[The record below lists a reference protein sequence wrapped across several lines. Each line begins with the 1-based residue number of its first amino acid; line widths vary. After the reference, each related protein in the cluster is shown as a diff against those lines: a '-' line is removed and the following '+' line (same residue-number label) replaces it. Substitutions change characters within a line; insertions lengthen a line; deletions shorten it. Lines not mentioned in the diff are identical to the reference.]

1 MHMELLLLTVLY
13 AVAFAA
19 FVGAINAHGPARTA
33 LSYFL
38 AILCLCA
45 AVFHTSQ
52 YLAMGPSARLTHEP
66 AVITPAAPPPPAAPV
81 PPLDQGVVI
90 APPAPDTAALQASK
104 DAVALAESRS
114 ELKSVKESAERVL
127 RSLASLNLGA
137 VADVSDEEYEALQ
150 SRAVGYLAE
159 ARRSKDKL
167 AAVSAKAPPG
177 LGETQ
182 ETLSKA
188 LENLVAAAYNAER
201 FFKSEND
208 TEEKERLANYRRGTQ
223 AATAALNKADG
234 MLAVGNA
241 E

>member
-1 MHMELLLLTVLY
+1 MHSMNLELLLLTVLY

-19 FVGAINAHGPARTA
+19 FVGAINAHGPTRTA

-52 YLAMGPSARLTHEP
+52 YLAMGPSGRLSNEP
-66 AVITPAAPPPPAAPV
+66 AVLTPAVPEQAQILTPPPA
-81 PPLDQGVVI
+81 
-90 APPAPDTAALQASK
+90 PAPDTAALAASK
-104 DAVALAESRS
+104 NAVALAEARS
-114 ELKSVKESAERVL
+114 ELRSVQESAQRVL

-137 VADVSDEEYEALQ
+137 VADISDEEYEILQ
-150 SRAVGYLAE
+150 NRSVGYLSE
-159 ARRSKDKL
+159 ARKAKERFT
-167 AAVSAKAPPG
+167 AVSAKAPPG

-208 TEEKERLANYRRGTQ
+208 TEERERLAGYRRGSQ
-223 AATAALNKADG
+223 AASAALNKAEG
-234 MLAVGNA
+234 MLAVGNL
-241 E
+241 EP

>member
-1 MHMELLLLTVLY
+1 MQLELLLLTVLY
-13 AVAFAA
+13 AVSFAA
-19 FVGAINAHGPARTA
+19 FVGAINAHGPARVA

-52 YLAMGPSARLTHEP
+52 YLALGPNARFAPEP
-66 AVITPAAPPPPAAPV
+66 AVAPPLAPVVPEQGLVLAPPP
-81 PPLDQGVVI
+81 Q
-90 APPAPDTAALQASK
+90 PDTQDLAASK
-104 DAVALAESRS
+104 NAVALAESKT
-114 ELKSVKESAERVL
+114 ELKAVQESAERVL
-127 RSLASLNLGA
+127 RNLASLNLGS

-150 SRAVGYLAE
+150 NRAVGYLSE
-159 ARRSKDKL
+159 ARKVKEKFT
-167 AAVSAKAPPG
+167 AASAKAPPG
-177 LGETQ
+177 LGDPQ
-182 ETLSKA
+182 ETLGKG
-188 LENLVAAAYNAER
+188 LENLLAAAFNAER

-223 AATAALNKADG
+223 AATAALNKAEG

>member
-1 MHMELLLLTVLY
+1 MHLELLLLTVLY

-52 YLAMGPSARLTHEP
+52 YLAMGPSARLEP
-66 AVITPAAPPPPAAPV
+66 VPPAAPPEQAQVLTPPA
-81 PPLDQGVVI
+81 PP
-90 APPAPDTAALQASK
+90 PPDTAALAASRN
-104 DAVALAESRS
+104 AVALAEARS
-114 ELKSVKESAERVL
+114 ELKSVQEGAQRVL
-127 RSLASLNLGA
+127 KSLGSLNLGA
-137 VADVSDEEYEALQ
+137 VADISDEEYEVLQ
-150 SRAVGYLAE
+150 NRAMGYLSE
-159 ARRSKDKL
+159 ARKTKERFT
-167 AAVSAKAPPG
+167 AAVAKAPPG

-208 TEEKERLANYRRGTQ
+208 TEERERLAGYRRGTQ
-223 AATAALNKADG
+223 AASAALNKAEG
-234 MLAVGNA
+234 MLAVGGS
-241 E
+241 EP

>member
-1 MHMELLLLTVLY
+1 MQLELLLLTVLY

-52 YLAMGPSARLTHEP
+52 YLARGPASSLSPEAAIVTPP
-66 AVITPAAPPPPAAPV
+66 APAAPA
-81 PPLDQGVVI
+81 DQGVVL
-90 APPAPDTAALQASK
+90 APPPAPDTAELAASRNAA
-104 DAVALAESRS
+104 AVAEARAELRS
-114 ELKSVKESAERVL
+114 VQENAQRVL
-127 RSLASLNLGA
+127 RNLSSLNLGG

-150 SRAVGYLAE
+150 NRAVAYLSE
-159 ARRSKDKL
+159 ARKAKEKL
-167 AAVSAKAPPG
+167 AAAAAKAPPE
-177 LGETQ
+177 LSETR
-182 ETLSKA
+182 ETLMTVF
-188 LENLVAAAYNAER
+188 ENLVAAAYNAER

-208 TEEKERLANYRRGTQ
+208 TEESERLGNYKRGSQ
-223 AATAALNKADG
+223 AASAGLSKAEG
-234 MLAVGNA
+234 MLAVSGA